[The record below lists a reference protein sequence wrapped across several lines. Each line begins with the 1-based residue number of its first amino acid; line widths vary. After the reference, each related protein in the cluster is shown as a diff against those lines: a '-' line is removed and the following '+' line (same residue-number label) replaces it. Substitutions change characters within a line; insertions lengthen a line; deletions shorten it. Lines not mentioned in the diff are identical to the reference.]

1 MIDEPYKVVM
11 VFLMHV
17 LYKSLSQPLSLI
29 PPPLQVVFAILSI
42 QLGAAFAINL
52 FSIFGPVGTVFF
64 RLIISAFL
72 LCLFIRPKFNEN
84 TAKHTKL
91 LVLYGIALGLM
102 NWCFYESIARIPL
115 GIAVAIE
122 FMGPL
127 LVAVYS
133 SRRGLDFLWIVVAF
147 MGVLML
153 APRFGTD
160 LDPVGVGYAVLA
172 GIGWGGFVILSKKV
186 NQALPGS
193 DGLAIGMAIASFF
206 ILPFA
211 IGNIAPVFTNPVLIG
226 NLVALA
232 ILSTTIPFYLEF
244 SALKQ
249 LTPQAYGVLIT
260 LEPAVAAIIGVVAL
274 GDILGFEGIV
284 AVACVTVAAI
294 GSTLTQSKIKA

>member
-1 MIDEPYKVVM
+1 MQTPDRK
-11 VFLMHV
+11 
-17 LYKSLSQPLSLI
+17 LSATLSFI
-29 PPPLQVVFAILSI
+29 PPPLQVVLAILSI

-52 FSIFGPVGTVFF
+52 FSIFGPDGTVFF
-64 RLIISAFL
+64 RLIISACL
-72 LCLFIRPKFNEN
+72 LCLFIRPKINEN
-84 TAKHTKL
+84 AIKHYKL
-91 LVLYGIALGLM
+91 LVIYGVALGAM

-133 SRRGLDFLWIVVAF
+133 SRRILDFLWIVVAF

-153 APRFGTD
+153 APKVGTD

-172 GIGWGGFVILSKKV
+172 GIGWGSFVIFSKKV

-193 DGLAIGMAIASFF
+193 DGLAIGMVIAAFF
-206 ILPFA
+206 MFPFA
-211 IGNIAPVFTNPVLIG
+211 VGSITPVFDNPVLIG

-232 ILSTTIPFYLEF
+232 VLSTTVPFYLEF
-244 SALKQ
+244 SALKT

-260 LEPAVAAIIGVVAL
+260 LEPAVAAIIGVIAL
-274 GDILGFEGIV
+274 GDVLGFEGII
-284 AVACVTVAAI
+284 AVACVTLAAI
-294 GSTLTQSKIKA
+294 GSTFSQSKKQS

>member
-1 MIDEPYKVVM
+1 MQ
-11 VFLMHV
+11 
-17 LYKSLSQPLSLI
+17 KSNKSFSDTLSII
-29 PPPLQVVFAILSI
+29 PPPLQVVLAILSI

-64 RLIISAFL
+64 RLIISACL
-72 LCLFIRPKFNEN
+72 LCLFIRPKFTEN
-84 TAKHTKL
+84 ALKHYKL
-91 LVLYGIALGLM
+91 LVLYGVALGLM

-133 SRRGLDFLWIVVAF
+133 SRRFLDFLWIVVAF
-147 MGVLML
+147 IGVLML
-153 APRFGTD
+153 APRFGAD

-172 GIGWGGFVILSKKV
+172 GIGWGSFVILSKKV

-193 DGLAIGMAIASFF
+193 DGLAIGMAVASLFM
-206 ILPFA
+206 LPFA
-211 IGNIAPVFTNPVLIG
+211 IGNISPVFSNPVLLG
-226 NLVALA
+226 NLIMLA
-232 ILSTTIPFYLEF
+232 VLSTTVPFYLEF
-244 SALKQ
+244 SALKK

-284 AVACVTVAAI
+284 AVGCVTIAAI
-294 GSTLTQSKIKA
+294 GSTLTQSSQSN

>member
-1 MIDEPYKVVM
+1 M
-11 VFLMHV
+11 VQNRYGLRRCN
-17 LYKSLSQPLSLI
+17 PLTKHL
-29 PPPLQVVFAILSI
+29 PIL
-42 QLGAAFAINL
+42 FHL
-52 FSIFGPVGTVFF
+52 F
-64 RLIISAFL
+64 RHHCR
-72 LCLFIRPKFNEN
+72 CLFIRPKFNEN
-84 TAKHTKL
+84 AFKHYKL
-91 LVLYGIALGLM
+91 LILYGVALGLM

-133 SRRGLDFLWIVVAF
+133 SRRILDFFWIVVAF
-147 MGVLML
+147 IGVLML
-153 APRFGTD
+153 APRFGAD

-193 DGLAIGMAIASFF
+193 DGLAIGMVIASFF

-244 SALKQ
+244 SA
-249 LTPQAYGVLIT
+249 
-260 LEPAVAAIIGVVAL
+260 IGVVAL

-284 AVACVTVAAI
+284 AVACVTIAAI
-294 GSTLTQSKIKA
+294 GSTLTQSKSKI